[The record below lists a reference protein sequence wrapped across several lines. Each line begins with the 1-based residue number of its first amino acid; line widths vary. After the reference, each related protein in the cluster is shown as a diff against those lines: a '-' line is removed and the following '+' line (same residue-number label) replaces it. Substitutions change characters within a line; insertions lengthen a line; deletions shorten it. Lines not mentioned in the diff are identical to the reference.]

1 MMQETDN
8 AIMVVDDDEIFLEEL
23 SESLALSGYNM
34 IAVSDPTE
42 VIDLASGLKP
52 KLILLDINMPGKTGL
67 EIIREIGKLPEFDD
81 VPVIV
86 MSGFF
91 QDELMLLNEIRGI
104 KRLVKKPFGLA
115 DILGIIRDTLKG
127 IPA

>member
-1 MMQETDN
+1 MQETDN